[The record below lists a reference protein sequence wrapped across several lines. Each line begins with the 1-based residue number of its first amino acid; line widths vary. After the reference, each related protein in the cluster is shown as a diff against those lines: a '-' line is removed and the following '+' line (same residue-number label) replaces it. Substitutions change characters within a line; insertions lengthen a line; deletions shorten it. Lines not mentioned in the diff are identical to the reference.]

1 MTRLNPDHL
10 LTFAAVVQFGGISAA
25 ASARHLTQPAVSN
38 QLKQL
43 QDSVGEVLY
52 RRKGRGIVLTSAG
65 EALHRYARQVESALR
80 ETEAFAEG
88 LRGLETGEVRVAAS
102 HTIAGYVL
110 PPVLV
115 AFRRR
120 YPGVEVLVETQNSQ
134 QVLARLQG
142 YDLGLIERPLEGR
155 APADFQPTVLDHD
168 EIMLVARRD
177 DPVLQEESIRLTGLM
192 DRSLIWREAGS
203 GTREVVEEAFRQAGL
218 EPRVSITLSGVASV
232 LEAVRQGV
240 GIGFTSSLS
249 LRYEREL
256 LAARSLEPPLRRPLI
271 LLAPVTA
278 STAARTFM
286 EFLHQHIHDGDA
298 VG

>member
-1 MTRLNPDHL
+1 MRLNPDHL

-25 ASARHLTQPAVSN
+25 ASARNLTQPAVSN
-38 QLKQL
+38 QLKHL

-65 EALHRYARQVESALR
+65 EALHRYARQVEHALR

-102 HTIAGYVL
+102 QSIAGYVL

-115 AFRRR
+115 AFRRG
-120 YPGVEVLVETQNSQ
+120 YPGVEVLVETQNSR

-155 APADFQPTVLDHD
+155 APADFQPTVLEHD

-177 DPVLQEESIRLTGLM
+177 DPVLQEEVIDLSSLM
-192 DRSLIWREAGS
+192 DRPLIWREAGS

-218 EPRVSITLSGVASV
+218 EPRINITLSGVASV

-249 LRYEREL
+249 LRHEREL
-256 LAARSLEPPLRRPLI
+256 LAARSLQPPLHRPLI
-271 LLAPVTA
+271 LLAPATA

-286 EFLHQHIHDGDA
+286 EFLNQHIHDGIA
-298 VG
+298 GPH